1 MGIQYNPRTVTDGL
15 VLALDAGNIKS
26 YNVGISS
33 TTWTDIIGRGNTGTL
48 TNSPTYSSQN
58 GGSIVFNGDTN
69 YVENLAPNLG
79 ISGDTSVTLSCWFYN
94 SVNSSDN
101 QALLVY
107 GNGSTGG
114 DSISILLRNLSF
126 YASFNGGLDAV
137 IADNVYALNTWNNVV
152 VTKTPGA
159 INTTTKLYLNGVE
172 QTITS
177 ASSSTPSLSSRVVRV
192 ARWTDDA
199 SPYYFL
205 GGVSA
210 ALIYNRALSAAE
222 VLQNYNSLKNRFV
235 TAPVLIPVGPYRISR
250 SVRLNSSDS
259 AYLNRTPSVAG
270 NRKTYT
276 LSLWEKRGALSAGDA
291 LFSTVNGAE
300 FCYLSHGTGA
310 GNDNLIFAFYNGSG
324 DVFVLS
330 TTAVHRDPSNWY
342 HIVLSV
348 DTTQAT
354 STDRVKIYVNEV
366 LQNVTGT
373 YPTLNYDTPINNTI
387 SHIIGGGIGAYTS
400 YLLSGYLADVHFV
413 DGQALTPSSFT
424 ETNSNT
430 GQLVPKFYSGTYGVN
445 GFRLNFSDN
454 SAATAATLGAD
465 SSGNGNNWTP
475 NNLSVTAGAG
485 NDSLTDTPTSY
496 GTDLGNGAE
505 VRGNYATLNPL
516 STPGYT
522 YTNGNLDV
530 SGSTANTYAP
540 ATISLPLSGKYY
552 FEYTCTNTAGGNRR
566 DTMGVVDL
574 SKPKSYLSNI
584 ANTAVYFS
592 LTGDVYTN
600 GSSLAT
606 YSSYTNGDIVQCAF
620 DCTTGKLWFG
630 KSGSFNGSP
639 AAGTGQVTTLTNVG
653 SLAFAVGNQDN
664 TGTLSLSGSVNFGQR
679 QFAYPAPSGFKCL
692 CDTSLPTPT
701 IAKGSSVFD
710 TVLYTGTGSTQTIS
724 GLGFSPDFVWIK
736 KRNTSDANDLFDVVR
751 GAGKLLQSNN
761 TGSESGNSGDLLGSF
776 TDNGFSVN
784 TTYLGGT
791 NGSTNNNAD
800 TYVAWAW
807 DAGSSTVTNTAGTIT
822 SQVRANASAG
832 FSVVTYT
839 GNATAG
845 ATVGHGLNI
854 TPLLVISKSRSITE
868 FWNVYHASL
877 GASQILSLNT
887 VNAANSTND
896 FNNVGPT
903 SSVLR
908 LGSGTGNNGGGA
920 TYVAYCF
927 APVTGYS
934 SFGSYTGNG
943 STDGSFTYLG
953 FLPKLILIKRTD
965 TTGNWVMLDS
975 KREGYNVD
983 NDPLYANLNN
993 AEGTDDLV
1001 DITSNGFKLR
1011 STNADCNASGGTYIY
1026 AAFAENPFQYS
1037 RAR

>member
-1 MGIQYNPRTVTDGL
+1 MSIFYNPKTIIDGL

-48 TNSPTYSSQN
+48 TNGPSYSSQN
-58 GGSIVFNGDTN
+58 GGSIVFNGENN
-69 YVENLAPNLG
+69 YVENLSPNLG
-79 ISGDTSVTLSCWFYN
+79 ISGNTSVTLSCWFYN

-210 ALIYNRALSAAE
+210 ALIYNRALTAAE

-235 TAPVLIPVGPYRISR
+235 TEPVLIPVKPPYQISR
-250 SVRLNSSDS
+250 SLRFNSVDS
-259 AYLNRTPSVAG
+259 AYLNKTPSVAG
-270 NRKTYT
+270 NRKTWTWAGWVKRSAFNNYQSIFYAGSNEANRT
-276 LSLWEKRGALSAGDA
+276 GISFSDTECLSFFCKENS
-291 LFSTVNGAE
+291 SVVVNVLTPA
-300 FCYLSHGTGA
+300 
-310 GNDNLIFAFYNGSG
+310 
-324 DVFVLS
+324 VF
-330 TTAVHRDPSNWY
+330 RDPSAWY
-342 HIVLSV
+342 HIVVAFDSTQ
-348 DTTQAT
+348 TTASQRLRAYVNGVEYLFASNPVSLNAEYFINST
-354 STDRVKIYVNEV
+354 STHF
-366 LQNVTGT
+366 L
-373 YPTLNYDTPINNTI
+373 
-387 SHIIGGGIGAYTS
+387 GAPPQLTEFY
-400 YLLSGYLADVHFV
+400 SGYLADVHFV

-424 ETNSNT
+424 ETNGTT

-505 VRGNYATLNPL
+505 VRGNYATWNPL
-516 STPGYT
+516 NGNATP
-522 YTNGNLDV
+522 TNGNLDASGAGSATSGATYQGTIGMSIGKWYWEMVFSTTNQATIIGIRDRAFAASNDGLYTYYALTGQKYSGV
-530 SGSTANTYAP
+530 SGLASYGASWT
-540 ATISLPLSGKYY
+540 
-552 FEYTCTNTAGGNRR
+552 TNDVIG
-566 DTMGVVDL
+566 
-574 SKPKSYLSNI
+574 I
-584 ANTAVYFS
+584 AYDA
-592 LTGDVYTN
+592 D
-600 GSSLAT
+600 A
-606 YSSYTNGDIVQCAF
+606 
-620 DCTTGKLWFG
+620 
-630 KSGSFNGSP
+630 
-639 AAGTGQVTTLTNVG
+639 G
-653 SLAFAVGNQDN
+653 SLSFYKNGVSQGVAYTGLTATMFPYARLDAGNQA
-664 TGTLSLSGSVNFGQR
+664 SVNFGQR
-679 QFAYPAPSGFKCL
+679 PFAYAAPSGFKAL

-710 TVLYTGTGSTQTIS
+710 TKLYTGNGSTQTIS
-724 GLGFSPDFVWIK
+724 GLGFSPDLVWVK
-736 KRNTSDANDLFDVVR
+736 SRSNSAWWNQLFDTVR
-751 GAGKLLQSNN
+751 GAGNFLSSNS
-761 TGSESGNSGDLLGSF
+761 TGAEAGGGTSLVPSF
-776 TDNGFSVN
+776 TSDGFDLNMVPNGTV
-784 TTYLGGT
+784 
-791 NGSTNNNAD
+791 NNNGD

-822 SQVRANASAG
+822 SQVRDNASAG

-839 GNATAG
+839 GTGAN
-845 ATVGHGLNI
+845 ATVGHGLGVA
-854 TPLLVISKSRSITE
+854 PSMVIVKRRNTTGNWQVRHTSI
-868 FWNVYHASL
+868 A
-877 GASQILSLNT
+877 
-887 VNAANSTND
+887 AANSIQLNLTSASAAATTVWNSTAPSSTV
-896 FNNVGPT
+896 FNIGT
-903 SSVLR
+903 STDVNASA
-908 LGSGTGNNGGGA
+908 G

-943 STDGSFTYLG
+943 ASSDGPFVYTG
-953 FLPKLILIKRTD
+953 FRPKWLLIKSTAGSASFD
-965 TTGNWVMLDS
+965 YWFLWDS
-975 KREGYNVD
+975 ARATYNPMQAHVYP
-983 NDPLYANLNN
+983 NDPL
-993 AEGTDDLV
+993 AEQVPNSVDTDGL
-1001 DITSNGFKLR
+1001 SNGFKVRNNFPGLN
-1011 STNADCNASGGTYIY
+1011 TNGVTYIY
-1026 AAFAENPFQYS
+1026 AAFAENPIQYS